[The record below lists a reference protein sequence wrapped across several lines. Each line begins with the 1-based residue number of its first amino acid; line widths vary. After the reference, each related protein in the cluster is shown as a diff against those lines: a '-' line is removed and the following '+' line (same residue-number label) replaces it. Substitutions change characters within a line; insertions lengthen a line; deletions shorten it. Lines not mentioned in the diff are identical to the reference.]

1 MNYPYSNNAVM
12 YQRQVRR
19 RQETIPQTN
28 PFTRPPLEKVEISP
42 EFMNSISAEVFKN
55 QALGNMLTKNTL
67 RYGMSISDYGA
78 SLMKQGKI
86 PKKDFFVDDNV
97 LTEINKRGERFKDTV
112 FYNGSETEPPIIE
125 CNYYNSYTQD
135 KFKTVRYTPEGE
147 QTTRYNMDTPF

>member
-12 YQRQVRR
+12 YPRQVRQR
-19 RQETIPQTN
+19 RAASEQTN

-42 EFMNSISAEVFKN
+42 AFMEAVSAEVFKN

-78 SLMKQGKI
+78 SLMRQGKI
-86 PKKDFFVDDNV
+86 PEKDFVVDDNI

-112 FYNGSETEPPIIE
+112 FINNPDNSSPTIE
-125 CNYYNSYTQD
+125 CNYYNSYTQE
-135 KFKTVRYTPEGE
+135 KFKTIRYTPNGE
-147 QTTRYNMDTPF
+147 QTIRYNMDVPK